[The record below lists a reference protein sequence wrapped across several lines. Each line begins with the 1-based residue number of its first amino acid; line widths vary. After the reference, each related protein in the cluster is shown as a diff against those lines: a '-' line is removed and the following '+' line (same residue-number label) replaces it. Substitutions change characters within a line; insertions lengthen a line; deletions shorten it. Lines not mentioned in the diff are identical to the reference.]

1 MSGFPAQSLLRYH
14 ESQWQHIAQ
23 LMVNESAWQMN
34 EKLSKEA
41 KVLDKSFIQ
50 MELNEFQ
57 KDLILQGKLL

>member
-1 MSGFPAQSLLRYH
+1 
-14 ESQWQHIAQ
+14 
-23 LMVNESAWQMN
+23 MN